1 MERMHAL
8 AASRRRF
15 VSRLA
20 AHVVVRFHM
29 GLIFTATA
37 AAALLASWLLLQMG
51 VDALALRYGLAVVT
65 AYLVFF
71 LLVRAWIEY
80 VTSAGVRDRGFDL
93 PDVPAPGGRGGEPAA
108 LAPQGGRFGGAG
120 ASGSFDEP
128 PVYRSLAEA
137 RGATARIGGPRGG
150 GDVGGGSRGGGDWIS
165 FDPDEGLVVVLGLL
179 LVATGL
185 GAVAVWLVW
194 QAPVILPEA
203 AFEALLASGLVR
215 AADRSEARGW
225 ARGVLRSTLL
235 PFLLLLATAVAA
247 GWAVQEACPSA
258 HRLSDFLGAAC
269 R

>member
-1 MERMHAL
+1 MERMDAL
-8 AASRRRF
+8 AAPRRRF

-20 AHVVVRFHM
+20 AHVAVRFHM
-29 GLIFTATA
+29 GLIFAATA
-37 AAALLASWLLLQMG
+37 GAAVLASWLLMRAG

-71 LLVRAWIEY
+71 LLVRAWIDY
-80 VTSAGVRDRGFDL
+80 VTSAGVRDRSLDL
-93 PDVPAPGGRGGEPAA
+93 PDVRAPGERGGEPAA
-108 LAPQGGRFGGAG
+108 FAPQGGRFGGAG

-137 RGATARIGGPRGG
+137 RTATARAGGLRGG
-150 GDVGGGSRGGGDWIS
+150 GDVGGPRGADADWIWI
-165 FDPDEGLVVVLGLL
+165 DPDEGLVVVLGLL

-203 AFEALLASGLVR
+203 AFEALLASGLVQ

-225 ARGVLRSTLL
+225 TRGVLRSTLL
-235 PFLLLLATAVAA
+235 PFLFVLAAAVAA
-247 GWAVQEACPSA
+247 GWAVQEACPA
-258 HRLSDFLGAAC
+258 AYRLSDFLGAAC